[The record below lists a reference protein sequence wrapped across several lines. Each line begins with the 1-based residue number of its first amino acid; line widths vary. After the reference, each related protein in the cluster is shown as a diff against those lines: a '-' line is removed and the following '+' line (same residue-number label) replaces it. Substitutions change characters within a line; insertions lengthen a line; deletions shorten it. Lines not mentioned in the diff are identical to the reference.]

1 MPRPVRPPTARRWLI
16 AWTLVAV
23 ALRAYDLSGQ
33 SLWSDEDIT
42 LDRARAALGALLA
55 GLPGEQAPLYFV
67 VVRAWTRLAGES
79 DLALRFP
86 SLLAGV
92 AAVPLAFAV
101 ARRLTDRS
109 TALAAAALAAT
120 SPFLVSYGQEAR
132 MYALLFALA
141 LAALAAALAADD
153 AARAGRPAR
162 GRWLVCGALTAATV
176 YTHYYGLLVAAVLAA
191 WGAPAVRSGA
201 RRGRGWLLAGAT
213 AAALFAPWLPRA
225 LAVAEHP
232 GWREPVPPWR
242 VPDLVAVAWSAQTG
256 VTAGRTPDAVALAA
270 TALAVALLAI
280 GVGGWIVAARGG
292 APSSRRRG
300 ARRALAWLA
309 AMTVVAAVVVLRTPD
324 VHPRYL
330 VPLLG
335 AWQLGVAAGGR
346 ALARRFGPAGWLPLA
361 ALVALTVPPLWA
373 HYRDPAARKT
383 DYRRLATTVLSA
395 APAASSRLFLDGP
408 SLGLTERYVPLAA
421 ERVHIVF
428 DGLERRL
435 PSDTDLK
442 VENLRS
448 DKNTAL
454 RAADPVSFTARLD
467 DLARRR
473 PNLWLAT
480 DGAAEHGAD
489 DWLAVHAYP
498 VTTTAVGDVTLARW
512 FVPPAPG
519 GDDLVAVASD
529 APPDGA
535 AETPPVTL
543 DALAPRPAPASDVLA
558 TAPGATAPGATAVR
572 PGDVV
577 AVALRWRLA
586 ADAQPPW
593 SEAAPAR
600 SPHRVSVRLVDAAGA
615 VVASADRAPA
625 GGRRP
630 TTTWRA
636 GEAVLDRHGL
646 LVPAVTPPGRYRLA
660 VVLYDAATLAP
671 AFTWSR
677 LVDVTVEAAR

>member
-1 MPRPVRPPTARRWLI
+1 MPRPVRPPAARRWLI
-16 AWTLVAV
+16 AWTLVAA
-23 ALRAYDLSGQ
+23 ALRAYDLAGQ

-42 LDRARAALGALLA
+42 LDRARTALGALLA

-92 AAVPLAFAV
+92 AGVPLAFAV
-101 ARRLTDRS
+101 ARRLTDRP
-109 TALAAAALAAT
+109 TALAAGALAAT

-132 MYALLFALA
+132 MYALLFALG

-153 AARAGRPAR
+153 AGRPAC
-162 GRWLVCGALTAATV
+162 GRWLACGALTAATV

-191 WGAPAVRSGA
+191 WGAPAVRSGG

-256 VTAGRTPDAVALAA
+256 VTAGRTPDAAAVAA

-300 ARRALAWLA
+300 ARRALAWLV
-309 AMTVVAAVVVLRTPD
+309 AMTAVAAAVVLRTPD

-361 ALVALTVPPLWA
+361 ALVALAVPPLWA

-435 PSDTDLK
+435 PSDADLK

-473 PNLWLAT
+473 PNLWLAS

-489 DWLAVHAYP
+489 DWLAEHAYP
-498 VTTTAVGDVTLARW
+498 VASTALGDVTLDRW
-512 FVPPAPG
+512 LVPPA
-519 GDDLVAVASD
+519 GDPTPIGAAL
-529 APPDGA
+529 PPDGFAGAEASPLQLQPLGA
-535 AETPPVTL
+535 AGVASVRAGEVWAIGLQWLPLDNRVSPSDTATTTSPPPWP
-543 DALAPRPAPASDVLA
+543 ASAPA
-558 TAPGATAPGATAVR
+558 
-572 PGDVV
+572 
-577 AVALRWRLA
+577 
-586 ADAQPPW
+586 
-593 SEAAPAR
+593 AR
-600 SPHRVSVRLVDAAGA
+600 PHRVSVRLVDATGA
-615 VVASADRAPA
+615 VAASADRAPA
-625 GGRRP
+625 AGRRP
-630 TTTWRA
+630 TTSWRA

-646 LVPAVTPPGRYRLA
+646 LVPAATPPGRYRLA

-671 AFTWSR
+671 AFTWSH
-677 LVDVTVEAAR
+677 LADVTVEAAR